1 MVKNSSVSR
10 KVFNTFN
17 YIILT
22 VTAFISLFPLLH
34 ILALSFSS
42 NAAAQAGW
50 VTIFPVDFTLSS
62 YKYIL
67 GKEEF
72 FRAFGVAVL
81 RVILGT
87 SISMFLTITS
97 AYALSQSTR
106 NFHARKFYSWTFIV
120 TMVFSGGLIPL
131 FIVVKAVG
139 IYNTIWALVLPFSVQ
154 VFNIILMLNF
164 FRGIP
169 YSLAESAFIDGAN
182 HFTILWKIYLPISK
196 PSLATVGLFTMVFH
210 WNSWFDGLVFLS
222 DPGKYP
228 LQTYLRNV
236 IQSASANATNLDLNN
251 VEVMKLISQKTLTAS
266 QIFIAIIPILLIYPI
281 LQKYFVTGMTLGSV
295 KE

>member
-1 MVKNSSVSR
+1 MVVNPSKGR
-10 KVFNTFN
+10 KAFNIFN
-17 YIILT
+17 YILLSI
-22 VTAFISLFPLLH
+22 VTFISLFPLLH

-50 VTIFPVDFTLSS
+50 VTIFPVDFTVSS

-72 FRAFGVAVL
+72 FRAFGMSIM

-87 SISMFLTITS
+87 GVSMFLTITS
-97 AYALSQSTR
+97 AYALSQPDQS
-106 NFHARKFYSWTFIV
+106 FKARKFYAWMFIF
-120 TMVFSGGLIPL
+120 TMIFNGGLIPL
-131 FIVVKAVG
+131 FIVIRTVG
-139 IYNTIWALVLPFSVQ
+139 IYNSIWALVFPMAVQ

-164 FRGIP
+164 FRNLP
-169 YSLAESAFIDGAN
+169 YALTESAFIDGAN
-182 HFTILWKIYLPISK
+182 HFQILYKIYLPISK

-210 WNSWFDGLVFLS
+210 WNSWFDGLVFIS
-222 DPGKYP
+222 DPKKYP

-236 IQSASANATNLDLNN
+236 IQSVDATNLDLNSI
-251 VEVMKLISQKTLTAS
+251 EIMKQISQKTLTAA
-266 QIFIAIIPILLIYPI
+266 QIFIAIIPILVIYPL
-281 LQKYFVTGMTLGSV
+281 LQKYFVSGMTLGSV

>member
-1 MVKNSSVSR
+1 MVKHPSKSR
-10 KVFNTFN
+10 KVFIVFN
-17 YIILT
+17 YIFLSI
-22 VTAFISLFPLLH
+22 VTFISLFPLLH

-42 NAAAQAGW
+42 NSAAQAGW
-50 VTIFPVDFTLSS
+50 VTILPVDFTISS

-72 FRAFGVAVL
+72 FRSFGMSVL
-81 RVILGT
+81 RVVIGT

-97 AYALSQSTR
+97 SYALSQSDE
-106 NFHARKFYSWTFIV
+106 NFHARKFYSWIFIF
-120 TMVFSGGLIPL
+120 TMVFNGGLIPL
-131 FIVVKAVG
+131 FMVIKTVG
-139 IYNTIWALVLPFSVQ
+139 IYNSIWALVLPMAVQ

-164 FRGIP
+164 FRGLP
-169 YSLAESAFIDGAN
+169 YALAESAFIDGASYFQVLLN
-182 HFTILWKIYLPISK
+182 IYLPISK

-222 DPGKYP
+222 DPKKYP

-236 IQSASANATNLDLNN
+236 IQSVDATNLDLNN
-251 VEVMKLISQKTLTAS
+251 IEIMKLISQKTLTAA
-266 QIFIAIIPILLIYPI
+266 QIFIAIIPILVIYPL
-281 LQKYFVTGMTLGSV
+281 LQKYFVSGMTLGSV